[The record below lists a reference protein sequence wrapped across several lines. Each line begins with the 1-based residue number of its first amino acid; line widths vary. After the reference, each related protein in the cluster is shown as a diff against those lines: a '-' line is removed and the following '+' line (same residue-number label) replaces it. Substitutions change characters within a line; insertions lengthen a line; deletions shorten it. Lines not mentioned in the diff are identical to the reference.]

1 MAYIETAQRR
11 LTILNCDPDVE
22 FMRRAGD
29 ALRAAGHHV
38 LVAPDRSKAI
48 ELLLG
53 GRRGVVIVPSV
64 AFNRPESEHLAPFIH
79 GLPERPAVIITMT
92 LGRFDLAQ
100 QAWQLGA
107 DEAVFKPL
115 LDDTELTDAVNRAMD
130 KVAADESVERDKH
143 NQQQR

>member
-1 MAYIETAQRR
+1 MAHTETARRR
-11 LTILNCDPDVE
+11 LTILVCDPDAE
-22 FMRRAGD
+22 FVRGAGD

-38 LVAPDRSKAI
+38 LVAPDRSRAMG
-48 ELLLG
+48 LLLG
-53 GRRGVVIVPSV
+53 GKPQVVIVPSE
-64 AFNRPESEHLAPFIH
+64 AFNRPESEHMAAFIH
-79 GLPERPAVIITMT
+79 GLPDRPAVIITMT

-130 KVAADESVERDKH
+130 KVAGESGERDEY
-143 NQQQR
+143 NQQRR